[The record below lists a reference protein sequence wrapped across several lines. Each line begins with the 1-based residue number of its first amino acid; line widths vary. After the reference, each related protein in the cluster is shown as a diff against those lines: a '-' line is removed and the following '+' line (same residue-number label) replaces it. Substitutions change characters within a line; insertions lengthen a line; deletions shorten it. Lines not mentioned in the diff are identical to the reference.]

1 MSSVK
6 IAVLGMAILVVVGCA
21 ERVRESGVYTPQELA
36 NLESYRLV
44 EIVHAEQ
51 VMVDPET
58 PGIAGTALGAAAGAG
73 IGSQAGSGTAALI
86 GAVVGGVIGY
96 AIEQQATDT
105 TATRY
110 VINDGGVQRV
120 MIQKDSDE
128 PLEPGD
134 TAMLIGDYDP
144 RLVKAPPEI
153 IDAAAQNSG
162 TGSVRVNE
170 ETGVILF
177 DEHGGSGSQVE
188 PSDESWGEP
197 SGGTWVEPQQ
207 QQ

>member
-1 MSSVK
+1 
-6 IAVLGMAILVVVGCA
+6 LAILAVAGCA

-44 EIVHAEQ
+44 EVVHAER

-58 PGIAGTALGAAAGAG
+58 PGVAGTAIGAAAGAG
-73 IGSQAGSGTAALI
+73 IGSQAGSGTATLI
-86 GAVVGGVIGY
+86 GAVLGGVIGY

-110 VINDGGVQRV
+110 VINDGGVERV
-120 MIQKDSDE
+120 MIQKDSGE

-134 TAMLIGDYDP
+134 TAMLIGDYEP
-144 RLVKAPPEI
+144 RLVKAPPEV
-153 IDAAAQNSG
+153 IDAAGQNSG
-162 TGSVRVNE
+162 TGSVRINE

-177 DEHGGSGSQVE
+177 DEQSGGALPEPRSDSQVE
-188 PSDESWGEP
+188 S
-197 SGGTWVEPQQ
+197 SGDAWVEPESGSWMEPQSQQ
-207 QQ
+207 

>member
-1 MSSVK
+1 MRSVK
-6 IAVLGMAILVVVGCA
+6 IAVLGMAILAVVGCA

-44 EIVHAEQ
+44 EVVHAER

-58 PGIAGTALGAAAGAG
+58 PGVAGMALGGAAGAG
-73 IGSQAGSGTAALI
+73 IGSQAGSGAATLI

-120 MIQKDSDE
+120 MIQKDSGE

-177 DEHGGSGSQVE
+177 DEYGGSGSQVE

-197 SGGTWVEPQQ
+197 SSGTWVEPQQ